1 MWTLDPKVSYEE
13 HSPAKHLHKTE
24 TEKMVAD
31 LVPDHYDV
39 RLHDPDLT
47 ILVIVAGGSAML
59 AVTRGY
65 DASQKFHKFHV
76 RARRG
81 EEIETSEA
89 SVRRRARVR
98 GETRRFRRVR

>member
-1 MWTLDPKVSYEE
+1 VWTLDPKVSYEE

-76 RARRG
+76 RARD
-81 EEIETSEA
+81 A
-89 SVRRRARVR
+89 ARKSRHPKHPFAAVHAFAEKH
-98 GETRRFRRVR
+98 GGFAA